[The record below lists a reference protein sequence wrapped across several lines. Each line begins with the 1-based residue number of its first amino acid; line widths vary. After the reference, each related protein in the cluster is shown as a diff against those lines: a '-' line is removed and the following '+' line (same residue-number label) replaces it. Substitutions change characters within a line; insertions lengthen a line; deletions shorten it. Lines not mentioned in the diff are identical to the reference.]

1 MPLIGPPPNED
12 APKEPVERAEVNES
26 EHLRVLKYL
35 GIDNWKCSH
44 CGCVVFGRCKGCPYC
59 KHKLGIITSRPKEFV
74 G

>member
-12 APKEPVERAEVNES
+12 APKEPVERVEVEQS

-35 GIDNWKCSH
+35 GIDNWNCSH
-44 CGCVVFGRCKGCPYC
+44 CNCVVFGRCKECPYC
-59 KHKLGIITSRPKEFV
+59 KHKLGIITKRPEGFI